1 MKIKVNLNVLAITVM
16 AVVAVV
22 IVVSII
28 MARATYSSGFKDG
41 IVNTIIERTNVNNKT
56 AAIPVMPDMEK
67 NSKIADA
74 QRFLLLINVTQRVL
88 ERTVKANEDIAFMA
102 VYLDDGTIIA
112 HYKPE
117 RIGKN
122 MFDVDV
128 EFSDYTQD
136 IFDAINNGKTF
147 KGVEYDP
154 LLNEY
159 IKFMVKPLHI
169 NSFDQNLSMLIG
181 IHESS
186 AKEIGNVSFFSEQQL
201 Q

>member
-1 MKIKVNLNVLAITVM
+1 MKIKINLNVLAIVIMTV
-16 AVVAVV
+16 VVVV
-22 IVVSII
+22 ITVSII
-28 MARATYSSGFKDG
+28 MARATYSNSLNEGF
-41 IVNTIIERTNVNNKT
+41 INTMLQKTNL
-56 AAIPVMPDMEK
+56 
-67 NSKIADA
+67 NSKSATNPVTLYKNNQIADA
-74 QRFLLLINVTQRVL
+74 HRFLLFINVTQRVL

-117 RIGKN
+117 RIGRN

-147 KGVEYDP
+147 RGVEYDP

-169 NSFDQNLSMLIG
+169 DSFDQNLSLLIG
-181 IHESS
+181 VHETSS
-186 AKEIGNVSFFSEQQL
+186 IKKINNITMFSEY
-201 Q
+201 

>member
-1 MKIKVNLNVLAITVM
+1 MKIKVNLNVLTITII

-22 IVVSII
+22 IVVSVI
-28 MARATYSSGFKDG
+28 MAHATYSKSFDEGFVGNMMKK
-41 IVNTIIERTNVNNKT
+41 TNENNKSAT
-56 AAIPVMPDMEK
+56 NPVTFDTYK
-67 NSKIADA
+67 NNKIMDA
-74 QRFLLLINVTQRVL
+74 HRFLLLINVTQRVL
-88 ERTVKANEDIAFMA
+88 ERTVKANDEIAFLA

-136 IFDAINNGKTF
+136 IFDAINNGKIF

-169 NSFDQNLSMLIG
+169 DSFDQKLSMLIG
-181 IHESS
+181 VHESYV
-186 AKEIGNVSFFSEQQL
+186 KEIGSIQFFSEQKSQ
-201 Q
+201 

>member
-1 MKIKVNLNVLAITVM
+1 MKIKINLNVLAIATMVVM
-16 AVVAVV
+16 LT
-22 IVVSII
+22 IIIISII
-28 MARATYSSGFKDG
+28 MARATYSNSLNDGF
-41 IVNTIIERTNVNNKT
+41 INTLMQKTNANNKSAT
-56 AAIPVMPDMEK
+56 SPIISIIDK
-67 NSKIADA
+67 NNQIADA
-74 QRFLLLINVTQRVL
+74 HRFLLLINVTQRVL

-147 KGVEYDP
+147 RGVEYDP

-159 IKFMVKPLHI
+159 IKFIVKPLHI

-181 IHESS
+181 VHESYI
-186 AKEIGNVSFFSEQQL
+186 KEIGSISFFSEQQS